1 MDNTI
6 AIDGTFWSV
15 ESVKSFTSVSEFVSY
30 HSTCDWLSEEY
41 LKKVYE
47 IVNVPEKKK
56 KD

>member
-6 AIDGTFWSV
+6 VIDGTFWSV
-15 ESVKSFTSVSEFVSY
+15 EAVKSFTSVSEFVSY